1 MTQKKIIS
9 SLAMALFSTIFVGG
23 IFYLTDNRFGASDED
38 KMFSWGFVLIYFVG
52 MFIGSLF
59 MNQMMQF
66 FKNLFVKKK

>member
-1 MTQKKIIS
+1 
-9 SLAMALFSTIFVGG
+9 MALFSTVFVGG
-23 IFYLTDNRFGASDED
+23 IFYLTDNRFGTSDED

-52 MFIGSLF
+52 MFIAHLF